1 MATSASLV
9 VKISADINDFTKQLD
24 AATRGVD
31 KAASKIEGFGKAL
44 TIGITAPVLAA
55 AAALAKLGAEN
66 EDVAGRLERVFGNAA
81 ASVDA
86 SIAQMMKSIPE
97 TGTELRKLAI
107 SADNMAQGLGLAPP
121 KAAEVSQSLLKLA
134 GDAAAFAHVP
144 IEQAM
149 DALSRGLAGRTRGLL
164 EFGIAINQADI
175 KARALQMGILH
186 VGNEITETGT
196 ALAAYSLIM
205 DNASRIQGEAERTA
219 GQAGK
224 SFAFLKR
231 DLSELA
237 DNVSG
242 LVLPALSDLAKG
254 ARDVVK
260 IFATMDTS
268 TVTTFFKIAAAAAL
282 IGPTIIALVRLVDV
296 FVKLRAAIVILSAG
310 GTVVGFIAAL
320 AALPIATIVAG
331 IAAITVAVTGLY
343 YAWQKLTGSS
353 GQLPTTRTIGPVT
366 FTQIG
371 QGEKGARAAANQPTE
386 RAPAVDAMKALQE
399 RIQSVDESLKQMGK
413 GWEIPG
419 LTMAW
424 FRVLGD
430 VQARLAKIKDQLSP
444 DATKLRAMI
453 DELKAAAAEA
463 FAPTPESKL
472 RSLAVPGIQTVNLS
486 GIVPMNPQVAQLPG
500 LSVATEAAMR
510 YAQQQDYVTER
521 LAFDYQAVRSNLS
534 AFGIQLGNVGQ
545 GMQRLV
551 VGIANALSVV
561 ADQIASHFGGNGPGA
576 GLGGLIGGMLGPG
589 LLSLIPAIA
598 ILTPLGVA
606 VGTLGGTIAGRL
618 LGGLFDQAKDS
629 TDNASSSLDN
639 LARTADKVAASISNI
654 PQFFKVELERFRA
667 APITQPPP
675 IDTGPGSPITNPIFG
690 GKTPTPATHSIVV
703 NGNLVVQSSA
713 STAKALMD
721 DIYQQAAKQKATG
734 SRAPF
739 VFAPQAAFAG

>member
-9 VKISADINDFTKQLD
+9 VRISADLNDFARQLD
-24 AATRGVD
+24 AMTKGVA

-386 RAPAVDAMKALQE
+386 RAPARDAMKALQE

-463 FAPTPESKL
+463 FAPTQESKL
-472 RSLAVPGIQTVNLS
+472 RALAVPGIQTVNLQQ
-486 GIVPMNPQVAQLPG
+486 IAPFNPQAAPLPG
-500 LSVATEAAMR
+500 LSLATEAAIR
-510 YAQQQDYVTER
+510 YAESQDYATER
-521 LAFDYQAVRSNLS
+521 TGFDYQALRSTLDS
-534 AFGIQLGNVGQ
+534 FGIHLKNVGE
-545 GMQRLV
+545 GMQRVAVTLASAVYTVAQQLV
-551 VGIANALSVV
+551 STLG
-561 ADQIASHFGGNGPGA
+561 GPGA
-576 GLGGLIGGMLGPG
+576 NAGIGRGLGGLAGGVVGSFFGPAGFMVGSVIGTGIGGL
-589 LLSLIPAIA
+589 
-598 ILTPLGVA
+598 V
-606 VGTLGGTIAGRL
+606 
-618 LGGLFDQAKDS
+618 GGLFDHAKAS
-629 TDNASSSLDN
+629 TDNAASSLDN
-639 LARTADKVAASISNI
+639 LATTAAKVAASITNI
-654 PQFFKVELERFRA
+654 PAFFKVELERFRA

-713 STAKALMD
+713 STMKALMD